1 MSTFTRTI
9 EDFTCGHCGTKVK
22 GNGFTNHCPKCLWS
36 KHVDFFPGDR
46 QNTCGG
52 LMEPVGLEL
61 RKKQY
66 HLTHQCQ
73 KCGELTH
80 CKTVD
85 SDSIEA
91 LTKLS
96 ETLAKKTF
104 F

>member
-1 MSTFTRTI
+1 MPKFTRTT
-9 EDFTCGHCGTKVK
+9 EDFTCGHCGASVK
-22 GNGFTNHCPKCLWS
+22 GNGFTNHCPNCLWS

-46 QNTCGG
+46 KNTCGG

-61 RKKQY
+61 RDKKY
-66 HLTHQCQ
+66 RLTHQCL

-80 CKTVD
+80 CKTLPE
-85 SDSIEA
+85 DSIDA
-91 LTKLS
+91 LAKLS